1 MTHLFHPALV
11 HFPIALLI
19 VGSVWEAAGHLRTR
33 AAAVRCGGALVVLG
47 TLALLPALVSGYL
60 AAGAVPLAQA
70 AERTL
75 GLHEVCGWSVA
86 ALYTGLLFGKAWNRG
101 AIPPAW
107 SRPYAVLLLLGSA
120 LVVCSAVLGGELV
133 YVHATGVAAPA

>member
-1 MTHLFHPALV
+1 MAHLFHPALV

-19 VGSVWEAAGHLRTR
+19 VGSVWEAVGHLRSYG
-33 AAAVRCGGALVVLG
+33 AAVRAGGTLVVLG
-47 TLALLPALVSGYL
+47 ALALLPAVVSGYV
-60 AAGAVPLAQA
+60 AIDNVSIAPA

-101 AIPPAW
+101 AVPEGW
-107 SRPYAVLLLLGSA
+107 RRPYAALLLLGAA

-133 YVHATGVAAPA
+133 YVHATGVGPTA